1 MPTEPHSGEPVDLFL
16 FAHQDDEF
24 GVFHLIDACRRQGR
38 RAACAYFTRGAGG
51 LAARRNEESRRV
63 LGKLGVNPSDIVFA
77 GDLLA
82 IDDAYLHQSLDAAGA
97 WIGEWIGSFETVG
110 HIYVPAWEGG
120 HHDHD
125 ALHALAVIAARRLGL
140 LPRVRQFA
148 LYNHKGCPGPL
159 FRVLSP
165 LAANGPVEFQR
176 IGWAKRLAY
185 LRLCLAYPSQRTTWI
200 GLFPFVLLHYLLD
213 GRQAVQAAS
222 MERLQQ
228 RPHAGTLYYEQ
239 RGFCEWQRLEDAL
252 LRWQALTDGAS
263 R

>member
-1 MPTEPHSGEPVDLFL
+1 MPIEPQRGEPVDLFL

-24 GVFHLIDACRRQGR
+24 GVFHLIDECRRQGR
-38 RAACAYFTRGAGG
+38 RAACAYLTRGVNG
-51 LAARRNEESRRV
+51 LAGTRNAESLRV
-63 LGKLGVNPSDIVFA
+63 LGKLGVDASDVVFA

-82 IDDAYLHQSLDAAGA
+82 IDDAHLPLSLDAAGA
-97 WIGEWIGSFETVG
+97 WIGEWIGSFDTVG
-110 HIYVPAWEGG
+110 RIHVTAWEGG

-125 ALHALAVIAARRLGL
+125 ALHALTLHAARRLAL
-140 LPRVRQFA
+140 LPKVRQFA

-165 LAANGPVEFQR
+165 LAANGPVELQPVR
-176 IGWAKRLAY
+176 WAKRLHY

-213 GRQAVQAAS
+213 GRQALQAVS
-222 MERLQQ
+222 MERLDQ
-228 RPHAGTLYYEQ
+228 RPHPGTLYYEQ
-239 RGFCEWQRLEDAL
+239 RGFFEWERMRDTL
-252 LRWQALTDGAS
+252 LRWQG